1 MNQSS
6 LIKTHPLLKIS
17 EDTIYSNYQTL
28 KKKQTQRTF
37 YTTNHR
43 TITIYNHEIIYKVE
57 RLMSL
62 KKE

>member
-28 KKKQTQRTF
+28 KKSKLKEPSTQP
-37 YTTNHR
+37 
-43 TITIYNHEIIYKVE
+43 ITEQ
-57 RLMSL
+57 
-62 KKE
+62 